1 MEILE
6 SLLPGKCVSF
16 LILYLL
22 QMIYHFAAIATLFKS
37 SEPSYTK
44 SVLRKN
50 ISSYMASKFLWL
62 YWPFMI
68 MNLTN
73 KLTRWITLYTSNL
86 YPWVTSEGKTII
98 LYSRIANIL
107 ILIISVKLSLAVLA
121 VVWYFNYYTHL
132 ILKKRTTMVT
142 PNLVYH
148 P

>member
-1 MEILE
+1 MLW
-6 SLLPGKCVSF
+6 SQFQLLLIRDQDCNVFASIDEFHDKNCCYVRQLFFSIRLTFFAFYVTRVMSVEQWKFLKAYYLGNVSF

-44 SVLRKN
+44 SVLQKN

-73 KLTRWITLYTSNL
+73 KLTR
-86 YPWVTSEGKTII
+86 
-98 LYSRIANIL
+98 
-107 ILIISVKLSLAVLA
+107 
-121 VVWYFNYYTHL
+121 
-132 ILKKRTTMVT
+132 
-142 PNLVYH
+142 
-148 P
+148 